1 MPSYSKRTNVS
12 TPTTRLE
19 AVKGVKK
26 IDRTQVHSFKDWFF
40 GLFRR
45 HTKKNKKELIKVGGR
60 NWMLNESKIIWM
72 SECFRRSQVR
82 TDRNFPSLLS
92 TLYSSREGCRGWH
105 ENKSLIRFWFKCHWH
120 LKLTWMLNCNDIMT
134 SEFSTDLM
142 TGWTLNSTSSNDRQL
157 YRIVVFIIFKEEL
170 QVSNVIQDGRNEQK
184 RMT

>member
-1 MPSYSKRTNVS
+1 M
-12 TPTTRLE
+12 
-19 AVKGVKK
+19 KK
-26 IDRTQVHSFKDWFF
+26 K
-40 GLFRR
+40 
-45 HTKKNKKELIKVGGR
+45 
-60 NWMLNESKIIWM
+60 LNESKIIWM
-72 SECFRRSQVR
+72 SECFRCFQVR
-82 TDRNFPSLLS
+82 TDRDFPILLS

-105 ENKSLIRFWFKCHWH
+105 EKKSLIRFWFKCHWH